1 MRCAVKVSD
10 LYYTYPDGTEA
21 LKGINFT
28 AMQGEKVAV
37 IGSNGSGK
45 STLFYHLNG
54 LFFPT
59 KGNVFINEE
68 EITKKN
74 LDKIRMTV
82 GLIFQDPDDQLFAP
96 TVWADVAF
104 GPRNMGLSKREVE
117 ERVDNALKML
127 NIADLKAKSPD
138 NLSGGQKRL
147 VSIAGVLAMNPKIIA
162 LDEPTS
168 NLDPRSSS
176 SLIRLLLDL
185 NIRMNLTLIIATH
198 DIDAVPLYAERIYI
212 MDRGRFV
219 VEGTPR
225 AVFSDASVIRNSRL
239 RLPRI
244 THLME
249 ILQKEDKLPI
259 QNPYP
264 LTIGEARRE
273 LWNLVKP
280 RNLKNRSNDVAI

>member
-28 AMQGEKVAV
+28 VMQGEKVAV

-59 KGNVFINEE
+59 KGGVFINEE

-82 GLIFQDPDDQLFAP
+82 GLVFQDPDDQLFAP
-96 TVWADVAF
+96 TVWDDVAF
-104 GPRNMGLSKREVE
+104 GPRNMGLSKCAVE

-127 NIADLKAKSPD
+127 NVAGLKDKSPD

-147 VSIAGVLAMNPKIIA
+147 VSIADVLAMNPEIIV

-176 SLIRLLLDL
+176 SLMHLLLDL
-185 NIRMNLTLIIATH
+185 NTKMNITLIIATH

-219 VEGTPR
+219 AEGTPR
-225 AVFSDASVIRNSRL
+225 AVFSDATLIRNSRL

-244 THLME
+244 AHLME

-259 QNPYP
+259 KNPYP

-273 LWNLVKP
+273 MRRINEW
-280 RNLKNRSNDVAI
+280 RNKNEMAI